1 MATKKAPPKITA
13 ADKSAAL
20 AQARAL
26 DDGTRDPAD
35 LFPLSR
41 VATFAQVQQAGITN
55 GMSAEECEARLAKI
69 MDAAG

>member
-1 MATKKAPPKITA
+1 MATKITP

-26 DDGTRDPAD
+26 DDGTRDPAE

-41 VATFAQVQQAGITN
+41 VATLAQVQAAGICN
-55 GMSAEECEARLAKI
+55 GMPPEECEARLAKI

>member
-1 MATKKAPPKITA
+1 MATKKASPKITA

-26 DDGTRDPAD
+26 DDGSRDPAD

-41 VATFAQVQQAGITN
+41 VATLAQVQAAGICN
-55 GMSAEECEARLAKI
+55 GMPPEECEARLAKV
-69 MDAAG
+69 MSAEE